1 MGMFISEIIAYGV
14 FFEFWTFKKATVSN
28 PSPFMQHIHYSLFL
42 ATTSIL
48 LLNRLFSKIY
58 SIKEKLFL
66 FFFFLTVTGNL
77 FLSTGRTGQVGLIA
91 GIIVMV
97 IIHFRFSIK
106 SIFITILLIGT
117 IYTTAY
123 NISNSFKARV
133 ADAIS
138 DIQKMQ
144 KLDFSSS
151 WGIRAA
157 FWILSYDAVLNNPM
171 GYGVGDYKIAI
182 KEQLDTN
189 KYPYIRGHAREFMQ
203 NAHPH
208 NQYLKI
214 LLQFGIVGFGLFIF
228 MVYNIFKLKIKDKD
242 TKEFSI
248 LFGVVYFTS
257 CIAEP
262 LLGLFFPVGLFV
274 FFIGI
279 FASNETN
286 HKLNKNKYM
295 KSRLI

>member
-1 MGMFISEIIAYGV
+1 MIQNIFILKKKIMKKYMWLSKINFSKAYYILSMIFAFVLPLSRAGISFMMFFLLILWIFEMDFKRKYNQIINSKLNLTII
-14 FFEFWTFKKATVSN
+14 FFFLFSVVSMLWTTNQELGWLNILKTFYLFIIIILSTSIEKKYLPNIITA
-28 PSPFMQHIHYSLFL
+28 
-42 ATTSIL
+42 TSIL

-208 NQYLKI
+208 
-214 LLQFGIVGFGLFIF
+214 
-228 MVYNIFKLKIKDKD
+228 
-242 TKEFSI
+242 
-248 LFGVVYFTS
+248 
-257 CIAEP
+257 
-262 LLGLFFPVGLFV
+262 
-274 FFIGI
+274 
-279 FASNETN
+279 
-286 HKLNKNKYM
+286 
-295 KSRLI
+295 